1 MAKTIVNITKKNDA
15 KTQEQNESVD
25 VEQDNLMDQKRE
37 ENENQLLAEN
47 ESLKKDIFNE
57 LKEVF
62 KREYDKKLEN
72 LQCDLKNKID
82 CLEKKHEK
90 DLMYV
95 IQETFKKLK
104 NVQQENFLLKR
115 ENKDLKNRIDCLEK
129 KHEKVSLEQ
138 DEKLKILQQEN
149 KDMKNEFTNLKEN
162 LQTKT
167 ATNYN
172 LIQQNPQINPNFIQK
187 VEIDP
192 QDFQFQNESVVLL
205 DNSDGTMTIKEETK
219 LNP

>member
-1 MAKTIVNITKKNDA
+1 MSCLPK
-15 KTQEQNESVD
+15 
-25 VEQDNLMDQKRE
+25 

-115 ENKDLKNRIDCLEK
+115 ENKDLKNKINCLEK
-129 KHEKVSLEQ
+129 KYETDSLEQ
-138 DEKLKILQQEN
+138 SEKLKNLQQEN

-162 LQTKT
+162 LQT
-167 ATNYN
+167 TNYN
-172 LIQQNPQINPNFIQK
+172 HIQQAQINPNLIQK
-187 VEIDP
+187 LEINP

>member
-1 MAKTIVNITKKNDA
+1 MTKTIVNIMKKSDA

-25 VEQDNLMDQKRE
+25 VENLMDQKRE

-82 CLEKKHEK
+82 CLEKKHERNLTEQ
-90 DLMYV
+90 D
-95 IQETFKKLK
+95 EKLK
-104 NVQQENFLLKR
+104 NLQQENFLLKK
-115 ENKDLKNRIDCLEK
+115 ENKDLKIKIDFLEK
-129 KHEKVSLEQ
+129 THEKVLMEQ
-138 DEKLKILQQEN
+138 CEKL
-149 KDMKNEFTNLKEN
+149 KNEFTNLKEN

-167 ATNYN
+167 ATTNYN
-172 LIQQNPQINPNFIQK
+172 TIQQAQINPNFIQK

-192 QDFQFQNESVVLL
+192 EDFQFQNESLVLL
-205 DNSDGTMTIKEETK
+205 DNSDGTMTIKEEIK
-219 LNP
+219 